1 MKNMK
6 KKVYMRPA
14 AQVVKMETCGMIA
27 GSNQGVTGLPLE
39 EPNGFVFDGDGLT
52 DDDLLR

>member
-14 AQVVKMETCGMIA
+14 AQTVKMETCGMIA